1 MFVVSRYPGVPQ
13 HLKGPSGAVYLIL
26 WETVMQYQ
34 EFTRVSVEKLMTGT
48 SDIPP
53 LCKARP
59 DYERQCSICGHGPVV
74 DLYTMDGQ
82 FVDSS
87 DMCGVCAFGRQDC
100 REPSHWPA

>member
-1 MFVVSRYPGVPQ
+1 M
-13 HLKGPSGAVYLIL
+13 YLIL